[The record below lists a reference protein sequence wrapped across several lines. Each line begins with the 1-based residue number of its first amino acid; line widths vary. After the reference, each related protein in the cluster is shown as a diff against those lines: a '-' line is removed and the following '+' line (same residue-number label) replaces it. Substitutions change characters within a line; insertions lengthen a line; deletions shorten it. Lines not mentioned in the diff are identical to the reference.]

1 VSRALALSCAAAFLA
16 ACATPAP
23 DPYAEQSADAH
34 AMSPY
39 QLHEACVKL
48 ADGDRLDWRFESRA
62 PVDFNIHYHDGPTVV
77 LPLTRT
83 ASLGDAGIYSVTL
96 AQHYCATWET
106 GPLGT
111 VISYRVRPIKG
122 DR

>member
-1 VSRALALSCAAAFLA
+1 MSRAVVVACAAAALT

-23 DPYAEQSADAH
+23 DPYAPQSADAH

-39 QLHEACVKL
+39 QVHEACVKL
-48 ADGDRLDWRFESRA
+48 AAGDRLDWRFESQA
-62 PVDFNIHYHDGPTVV
+62 PVDFNIHYHEGPTVV
-77 LPLTRT
+77 LPVQRT
-83 ASLGDAGIYSVTL
+83 ASLGDAGVYAVTL
-96 AQHYCATWET
+96 AHDYCAMWET

-111 VISYRVRPIKG
+111 AVSYRVRPIKG